1 MAARIIARATMTRM
15 AKKVVDFVLRPFEG
29 LPGEA
34 GWVAMRE
41 ILPAATGTARYTDA
55 HGGQDVLLVTVL
67 PGGYVAMHRPD
78 GTIMLSLQDAP
89 TSPDVS
95 RDLAAALLA
104 AVKAPPGT
112 AIAAQP
118 ISHDSPRLQE
128 ILDTSVPL
136 DLKVQD
142 NYEFW
147 LDAGAERTPALE
159 KSLREAAETS
169 TPTVEL
175 KSVPNAYWCRMN
187 HEFIRWVREEDEDA
201 VVDAIARL
209 HAARQSALTCPGG
222 EGRFLGMFRAA
233 GLTVP
238 VWELPDGTSAEDAEQ
253 PMAEL
258 AKRFA
263 AALAVQAPLTADQRR
278 ARAGVLS
285 RQVTLR

>member
-1 MAARIIARATMTRM
+1 MCGM
-15 AKKVVDFVLRPFEG
+15 AKKAVDFVLRPFEG
-29 LPGEA
+29 LPDEA

-55 HGGQDVLLVTVL
+55 HSSTDVLLVTVL

-104 AVKAPPGT
+104 AIKAEPGT
-112 AIAAQP
+112 AITAQP
-118 ISHDSPRLQE
+118 VTYDSPRLQE
-128 ILDTSVPL
+128 ILDVSVPL
-136 DLKVQD
+136 DLKVHD

-147 LDAGAERTPALE
+147 LDAGAERTAALE
-159 KSLREAAETS
+159 RSLRDAAESS

-175 KSVPNAYWCRMN
+175 KSVPNAYWCEMN
-187 HEFIRWVREEDEDA
+187 REFVRWVREEDEDA

-209 HAARQSALTCPGG
+209 HAARQSALKCEGG
-222 EGRFLGMFRAA
+222 DARFLGMFRAA

-238 VWELPDGTSAEDAEQ
+238 VWELPDGTGAAGVEE

-258 AKRFA
+258 AKRFE
-263 AALAVQAPLTADQRR
+263 AALAEQTPLTADERR